1 MDSQPSLPPTT
12 TAQQDVTTA
21 GQRRVNMIWEVTQAV
36 IAVTVVAATMGTAMF
51 QVFNGRLDQIPTI
64 FSFAFG
70 TIVGAYFQRTNH
82 TAIGGVGP
90 QPPKPQ
96 YDGR

>member
-1 MDSQPSLPPTT
+1 MDEQQPLTPTT
-12 TAQQDVTTA
+12 TAQQDITTA

-36 IAVTVVAATMGTAMF
+36 IAITVVAATMGTATF
-51 QVFNGRLDQIPTI
+51 QVLKNDMSQIPTI

-82 TAIGGVGP
+82 TLIGGIGP
-90 QPPKPQ
+90 KLPGATR
-96 YDGR
+96 DGS